1 MDSTTQTAGN
11 NMREK
16 KEEFHRIV
24 SLYLESNPLL
34 STNNKTSE
42 LEIRFG
48 TNPRIKKPIT
58 KTNYDNVI
66 KQLYSCGFKTENNNG
81 NQMLRIQNE
90 YTDPRSGQTRMS
102 NIRAEIVGTD
112 LIQQYCETNDI
123 QKLVNMPSNV
133 FNKIKFTRKSFP
145 KDKQDKF
152 IQKLDMEDF
161 NFRVSFQEEQ
171 DFNIHSNIARNIMSK
186 WVDSKKIFR
195 SLNRV
200 RFHHETYPIFA
211 DLTIVKTSK
220 MNNRVPIPQYNIQEA
235 GVFSNIEHYEIEL
248 EVDNTRVGS
257 GTKFDDADK
266 LLAELRKVIR
276 IVLSGI
282 QDTKYPVSYN
292 EQDDIMKQYME
303 MIHGEEYEY
312 RRVLPKHFVGP
323 SSYTLQLSHIIESDS
338 DNEHKTILN
347 DYTVTDKADGERRL
361 LYISKNGKMYMIDTN
376 MRVIFTGSKTNNSPL
391 FDSLLDGEFIKY
403 DKNKQ
408 LVNLYAAFDI
418 YYINN
423 RSVRHYPFLSRS
435 TEEPSSKSRL
445 KLLHTYIQELE
456 AVSILDHAQDNE
468 VKPKTKT
475 VQSGIRI
482 QVKEFYHTSEDISIF
497 KASSNILSKVK
508 DDNYEYETDGL
519 IFTPAYYA
527 VGADAEEE
535 EPGSLF
541 KTTWNS
547 SFKWKPPQF
556 NTIDFLVSVEK
567 TETGKDKISNIYQ
580 DGINVGV
587 NTNIIQYKTLT
598 LRCGYDER
606 KHGYLNPCQDIL
618 NDNIHTTDDVD
629 SNDEYKPVPFIPTHP
644 YDENAHVCKVIL
656 KKQGENMVL
665 LSEEGE
671 YFEEDMI
678 VEFKYVHE
686 NKDGWKWVPLRVRYD
701 KTAELKAGLKNYGN
715 AYHVANSNWHSIHHP
730 ITEEMIS
737 TGENIPEYVEENDV
751 YYSRSNEETNT
762 QGLRDFHNMVVK
774 RTLISGVS
782 NRGDTLIDY
791 AVGKAG
797 DLSKWSKSKLKF
809 VFGID
814 ISRDNIYN
822 RIDGACAR
830 YLNLMKKYKQSK
842 MRALFLRGNSGVNIR
857 NGSAF
862 ETDKDKQIS
871 KAVFGNGP
879 KDLQLLGKGVYN
891 QYGIGEQGFN
901 ISSCQFAMHYFFE
914 NRDTL
919 HDFIRNLSECTKL
932 DGHFIGTCYDGQTVF
947 NMLKN
952 KEEGESIPIT
962 KDGKKIYEITKMYN
976 KTGFPDDE
984 LSLGYNIGIYQ
995 ESINKTFV
1003 EYLVNFDYFIRE
1015 MENYGF
1021 VVVPT
1026 EDATH
1031 MNLPSGTGMFSD
1043 LFKQMEDAVAKNPRM
1058 KQDLGTALYM
1068 SPEEKRISFMNRYFV
1083 FKKVRNVNMSNR
1095 ENAKVED
1102 IHTQIDEIENDQKE
1116 DKPQETKASTEKKEP
1131 TENDDVI
1138 PKVQPKKIRKNKKKV
1153 VIEKN

>member
-1 MDSTTQTAGN
+1 MDSTTQNTSN

-16 KEEFHRIV
+16 KEEFHRIA

-42 LEIRFG
+42 LEVRFG

-90 YTDPRSGQTRMS
+90 YTDPRTGQTKMS

-112 LIQQYCETNDI
+112 LIQHYCETNDI

-171 DFNIHSNIARNIMSK
+171 DFNIHSKIARDIMSK

-200 RFHHETYPIFA
+200 RFYHETYPIFA
-211 DLTIVKTSK
+211 DLTIVKSSK
-220 MNNRVPIPQYNIQEA
+220 VNNRVPIPQYNIQDA
-235 GVFSNIEHYEIEL
+235 GVFTNIEHYEIEL
-248 EVDNTRVGS
+248 EVDNARVGS
-257 GTKFDDADK
+257 GTEFDNAEK

-282 QDTKYPVSYN
+282 QDTKYPVSYS
-292 EQDDIMKQYME
+292 EQDEVLKTYME
-303 MIHGEEYEY
+303 MLHGEEYEY
-312 RRVLPKHFVGP
+312 KRVLPKHFVGP
-323 SSYTLQLSHIIESDS
+323 SSYTLQLSNIIKSDTENS
-338 DNEHKTILN
+338 HKTILK

-361 LYISKNGKMYMIDTN
+361 LYVHNNGKIYMIDTN
-376 MRVIFTGSKTNNSPL
+376 MRVIFTGSKTTKTPL
-391 FDSLLDGEFIKY
+391 FNSLIDGEFIKY
-403 DKNKQ
+403 DKNRQ
-408 LVNLYAAFDI
+408 IVNLYAAFDM
-418 YYINN
+418 YYINGK
-423 RSVRHYPFLSRS
+423 SVRHHPFMMRN
-435 TEEPSSKSRL
+435 EQESSGKSRMN
-445 KLLHTYIQELE
+445 LLVTYVEELD
-456 AVSILDHAQDNE
+456 AVSILDKAQDNE
-468 VKPKTKT
+468 VKPKNKS
-475 VQSGIRI
+475 VKSGIRI
-482 QVKEFYHTSEDISIF
+482 QVKEFEHSTDEKTIF
-497 KASSNILSKVK
+497 KACSNILSKVK

-519 IFTPAYYA
+519 IFTPAFYP
-527 VGADAEEE
+527 VGADSEEE
-535 EPGSLF
+535 EPSSVF

-567 TETGKDKISNIYQ
+567 TETGRDKVSNIYQ
-580 DGINVGV
+580 DGVSMDA

-606 KHGYLNPCQDIL
+606 KHGFLNPCQDIL
-618 NDNIHTTDDVD
+618 NDNLHNSYDVD
-629 SNDEYKPVPFIPTHP
+629 SNDDYKPVPFVPTHP
-644 YDENAHVCKVIL
+644 YDENAHVCNVVL
-656 KKQGENMVL
+656 KKQGDNSVL
-665 LSEEGE
+665 ISEEGE

-678 VEFKYVHE
+678 VEFKYVQE

-730 ITEEMIS
+730 ITEEMIG
-737 TGENIPEYVEENDV
+737 TGDNIPEYVEENDV
-751 YYSRSNEETNT
+751 YYSRSHEQTST
-762 QGLRDFHNMVVK
+762 QGLRDFHNLVVK
-774 RTLISGVS
+774 RSLITGVS

-809 VFGID
+809 VFGVD

-830 YLNLMKKYKQSK
+830 YLNLMKKYKNSK
-842 MRALFLRGNSGVNIR
+842 MRAMFLRGTSGANIR

-862 ETDKDKQIS
+862 ETDKDKQIA
-871 KAVFGNGP
+871 KAIFGNGP
-879 KDLQLLGKGVYN
+879 KDSQLLGKGVYN
-891 QYGIGEQGFN
+891 QYGIGEQGFQ

-914 NRDTL
+914 NKDTL
-919 HDFIRNLSECTKL
+919 YEFVRNLSECTKV
-932 DGHFIGTCYDGQTVF
+932 DGYFIGTCYDGRTVF

-952 KEEGESIPIT
+952 KEEGESIPIM
-962 KDGKKIYEITKMYN
+962 KDGRKIYEITKMYN

-984 LSLGYNIGIYQ
+984 QSLGYNISIYQ

-1021 VVVPT
+1021 VIVPT

-1031 MNLPSGTGMFSD
+1031 INLPSGTGMFSD
-1043 LFKQMEDAVAKNPRM
+1043 LFKQMEDEIEKNPNM
-1058 KQDLGTALYM
+1058 KNDVGQALHM
-1068 SPEEKRISFMNRYFV
+1068 TPEEKRISFMNRYFV
-1083 FKKVRNVNMSNR
+1083 FKKVRNVNMTNK
-1095 ENAKVED
+1095 EKVNTEM
-1102 IHTQIDEIENDQKE
+1102 IHTQIEELESEEIENKQTKSATKE
-1116 DKPQETKASTEKKEP
+1116 TDKVEEPKAT
-1131 TENDDVI
+1131 
-1138 PKVQPKKIRKNKKKV
+1138 VQPKKIRKNKKKL

>member
-1 MDSTTQTAGN
+1 MDSTTQNTSN

-16 KEEFHRIV
+16 KEEFHRIA

-42 LEIRFG
+42 LEVRFG

-90 YTDPRSGQTRMS
+90 YTDPRTGQTKMS

-112 LIQQYCETNDI
+112 LIQHYCETNDI

-200 RFHHETYPIFA
+200 RFYHETYPIFA
-211 DLTIVKTSK
+211 DLTIVKSSK
-220 MNNRVPIPQYNIQEA
+220 VNNRVPIPQYNIQDA
-235 GVFSNIEHYEIEL
+235 GVFTNIEHYEIEL
-248 EVDNTRVGS
+248 EVDNARVGS
-257 GTKFDDADK
+257 GTEFDNAEK

-282 QDTKYPVSYN
+282 QDTKYPVSYS
-292 EQDDIMKQYME
+292 EQDEVMKTYME
-303 MIHGEEYEY
+303 MLHGEEYEY
-312 RRVLPKHFVGP
+312 KRVLPKHFVGP
-323 SSYTLQLSHIIESDS
+323 SSYTLQLSNIIKSDTENS
-338 DNEHKTILN
+338 HKTILK

-361 LYISKNGKMYMIDTN
+361 LYVHNNGKIYMIDTN
-376 MRVIFTGSKTNNSPL
+376 MRVIFTGSKTTKTPL
-391 FDSLLDGEFIKY
+391 FNSLIDGEFIKY
-403 DKNKQ
+403 DKNRQ
-408 LVNLYAAFDI
+408 IVNLYAAFDM
-418 YYINN
+418 YYINGK
-423 RSVRHYPFLSRS
+423 SVRHHPFMMRN
-435 TEEPSSKSRL
+435 EQESSGKSRMN
-445 KLLHTYIQELE
+445 LLVTYVEELD
-456 AVSILDHAQDNE
+456 AISILDKAQDNE
-468 VKPKTKT
+468 VKPKNKS
-475 VQSGIRI
+475 VKSGIRI
-482 QVKEFYHTSEDISIF
+482 QVKEFEHSTDEKTIF
-497 KASSNILSKVK
+497 KACSNILSKVK

-519 IFTPAYYA
+519 IFTPAFYP
-527 VGADAEEE
+527 VGADSEEE
-535 EPGSLF
+535 EPSSVF

-567 TETGKDKISNIYQ
+567 TETGRDKVSNIYQ
-580 DGINVGV
+580 DGISMDA

-606 KHGYLNPCQDIL
+606 KHGFLNPCQDIL
-618 NDNIHTTDDVD
+618 NDNLHNSYDVD
-629 SNDEYKPVPFIPTHP
+629 SNDDYKPVPFVPTHP
-644 YDENAHVCKVIL
+644 YDENAHVCNVIL
-656 KKQGENMVL
+656 KKQGDNSVL

-678 VEFKYVHE
+678 VEFKYVQE

-715 AYHVANSNWHSIHHP
+715 AYHVANSNWRSIHHP
-730 ITEEMIS
+730 ITEEMIG

-751 YYSRSNEETNT
+751 YYSRSHEQTST
-762 QGLRDFHNMVVK
+762 QGLRDFHNLVVK
-774 RTLISGVS
+774 RSLITGVS

-809 VFGID
+809 VFGVD

-830 YLNLMKKYKQSK
+830 YLNLMKKYKNSK
-842 MRALFLRGNSGVNIR
+842 MRAMFLRGTSGANIR

-862 ETDKDKQIS
+862 ETDKDKQIA
-871 KAVFGNGP
+871 KAIFGNGP
-879 KDLQLLGKGVYN
+879 KDSQLLGKGVYN
-891 QYGIGEQGFN
+891 QYGIGEQGFQ

-914 NRDTL
+914 NKDTL
-919 HDFIRNLSECTKL
+919 YEFVRNLSECTKV
-932 DGHFIGTCYDGQTVF
+932 DGYFIGTCYDGRTVF

-952 KEEGESIPIT
+952 KEEGESIPII
-962 KDGKKIYEITKMYN
+962 KDGRKIYEITKMYN

-984 LSLGYNIGIYQ
+984 QSLGYNISIYQ

-1021 VVVPT
+1021 VIVPT

-1031 MNLPSGTGMFSD
+1031 INLPSGTGMFSD
-1043 LFKQMEDAVAKNPRM
+1043 LFKQMEDEIEKNPNM
-1058 KQDLGTALYM
+1058 KNDVGQALYM
-1068 SPEEKRISFMNRYFV
+1068 TPEEKRISFMNRYFV
-1083 FKKVRNVNMSNR
+1083 FKKVRNVNMTNK
-1095 ENAKVED
+1095 EKVNTEM
-1102 IHTQIDEIENDQKE
+1102 IHTQIEELESEEIENKQTKSATKE
-1116 DKPQETKASTEKKEP
+1116 
-1131 TENDDVI
+1131 TENVEE
-1138 PKVQPKKIRKNKKKV
+1138 PKATVQPKKIRKNKKKL

>member
-1 MDSTTQTAGN
+1 MDSTTQNTSN

-16 KEEFHRIV
+16 KEEFHRIA

-42 LEIRFG
+42 LEVRFG

-90 YTDPRSGQTRMS
+90 YTDPRTGQTKMS

-112 LIQQYCETNDI
+112 LIQHYCETNDI

-200 RFHHETYPIFA
+200 RFYHETYPIFA
-211 DLTIVKTSK
+211 DLTIVKSSK
-220 MNNRVPIPQYNIQEA
+220 VNNRVPIPQYNIQDA
-235 GVFSNIEHYEIEL
+235 GVFTNIEHYEIEL
-248 EVDNTRVGS
+248 EVDNARVGS
-257 GTKFDDADK
+257 GTEFDNAEK

-282 QDTKYPVSYN
+282 QDTKYPVSYS
-292 EQDDIMKQYME
+292 EQDEVMKTYME
-303 MIHGEEYEY
+303 MLHGEEYEY
-312 RRVLPKHFVGP
+312 KRVLPKHFVGP
-323 SSYTLQLSHIIESDS
+323 SSYTLQLSNIIKSDTENS
-338 DNEHKTILN
+338 HKTILK

-361 LYISKNGKMYMIDTN
+361 LYVHNNGKIYMIDTN
-376 MRVIFTGSKTNNSPL
+376 MRVIFTGSKTTKTPL
-391 FDSLLDGEFIKY
+391 FNSLIDGEFIKY
-403 DKNKQ
+403 DKNRQ
-408 LVNLYAAFDI
+408 IVNLYAAFDM
-418 YYINN
+418 YYINGK
-423 RSVRHYPFLSRS
+423 SVRHHPFMMRN
-435 TEEPSSKSRL
+435 EQESSGKSRMN
-445 KLLHTYIQELE
+445 LLVTYVEELD
-456 AVSILDHAQDNE
+456 AISILDKAQDNE
-468 VKPKTKT
+468 VKPKNKS
-475 VQSGIRI
+475 VKSGIRI
-482 QVKEFYHTSEDISIF
+482 QVKEFEHSTDEKTIF
-497 KASSNILSKVK
+497 KACSNILSKVK

-519 IFTPAYYA
+519 IFTPAFYP
-527 VGADAEEE
+527 VGADSEEE
-535 EPGSLF
+535 EPSSVF

-567 TETGKDKISNIYQ
+567 TETGRDKVSNIYQ
-580 DGINVGV
+580 DGISMDA

-606 KHGYLNPCQDIL
+606 KHGFLNPCQDIL
-618 NDNIHTTDDVD
+618 NDNLHNSYDVD
-629 SNDEYKPVPFIPTHP
+629 SNDDYKPVPFVPTHP
-644 YDENAHVCKVIL
+644 YDENAHVCNVIL
-656 KKQGENMVL
+656 KKQGDNSVL

-678 VEFKYVHE
+678 VEFKYVQE

-715 AYHVANSNWHSIHHP
+715 AYHVANSNWRSIHHP
-730 ITEEMIS
+730 ITEEMIG

-751 YYSRSNEETNT
+751 YYSRSHEQTST
-762 QGLRDFHNMVVK
+762 QGLRDFHNLVVK
-774 RTLISGVS
+774 RSLITGVS

-809 VFGID
+809 VFGVD

-830 YLNLMKKYKQSK
+830 YLNLMKKYKNSK
-842 MRALFLRGNSGVNIR
+842 MRAMFLRGTSGANIR

-862 ETDKDKQIS
+862 ETDKDKQIA
-871 KAVFGNGP
+871 KAIFGNGP
-879 KDLQLLGKGVYN
+879 KDSQLLGKGVYN
-891 QYGIGEQGFN
+891 QYGIGEQGFQ

-914 NRDTL
+914 NKDTL
-919 HDFIRNLSECTKL
+919 YEFVRNLSECTKV
-932 DGHFIGTCYDGQTVF
+932 DGYFIGTCYDGRTVF

-952 KEEGESIPIT
+952 KEEGESIPIM
-962 KDGKKIYEITKMYN
+962 KDGRKIYEITKMYN

-984 LSLGYNIGIYQ
+984 QSLGYNISIYQ

-1021 VVVPT
+1021 VIVPT

-1031 MNLPSGTGMFSD
+1031 INLPSGTGMFSD
-1043 LFKQMEDAVAKNPRM
+1043 LFKQMEDEIEKNPNM
-1058 KQDLGTALYM
+1058 KNDVGQALYM
-1068 SPEEKRISFMNRYFV
+1068 TPEEKRISFMNRYFV
-1083 FKKVRNVNMSNR
+1083 FKKVRNVNMTNK
-1095 ENAKVED
+1095 EKVNTEM
-1102 IHTQIDEIENDQKE
+1102 IHTQIEELESEEIENKQTKSATKE
-1116 DKPQETKASTEKKEP
+1116 
-1131 TENDDVI
+1131 TENVEE
-1138 PKVQPKKIRKNKKKV
+1138 PKATVQPKKIRKNKKKL

>member
-1 MDSTTQTAGN
+1 MDSTTQNTSN

-16 KEEFHRIV
+16 KEEFHRIA

-42 LEIRFG
+42 LEVRFG

-90 YTDPRSGQTRMS
+90 YTDPRTGQTKMS

-112 LIQQYCETNDI
+112 LIQHYCETNDI

-200 RFHHETYPIFA
+200 RFYHETYPIFA
-211 DLTIVKTSK
+211 DLTIVKSSK
-220 MNNRVPIPQYNIQEA
+220 VNNRVPIPQYNIQDA
-235 GVFSNIEHYEIEL
+235 GVFTNIEHYEIEL
-248 EVDNTRVGS
+248 EVDNARVGS
-257 GTKFDDADK
+257 GTEFDNAEK

-282 QDTKYPVSYN
+282 QDTKYPVSYS
-292 EQDDIMKQYME
+292 EQDEVMKTYME
-303 MIHGEEYEY
+303 MLHGEEYEY
-312 RRVLPKHFVGP
+312 KRVLPKHFVGP
-323 SSYTLQLSHIIESDS
+323 SSYTLQLSNIIKSDTENS
-338 DNEHKTILN
+338 HKTILK

-361 LYISKNGKMYMIDTN
+361 LYVHNNGKIYMIDTN
-376 MRVIFTGSKTNNSPL
+376 MRVIFTGSKTTKTPL
-391 FDSLLDGEFIKY
+391 FNSLIDGEFIKY
-403 DKNKQ
+403 DKNRQ
-408 LVNLYAAFDI
+408 IVNLYAAFDM
-418 YYINN
+418 YYINGK
-423 RSVRHYPFLSRS
+423 SVRHHPFMMRN
-435 TEEPSSKSRL
+435 EQESSGKSRMN
-445 KLLHTYIQELE
+445 LLVTYVEELD
-456 AVSILDHAQDNE
+456 AISILDKAQDNE
-468 VKPKTKT
+468 VKPKNKS
-475 VQSGIRI
+475 VKSGIRI
-482 QVKEFYHTSEDISIF
+482 QVKEFEHSTDEKTIF
-497 KASSNILSKVK
+497 KACSNILSKVK

-519 IFTPAYYA
+519 IFTPAFYP
-527 VGADAEEE
+527 VGADSEEE
-535 EPGSLF
+535 EPSSVF

-567 TETGKDKISNIYQ
+567 TETGRDKVSNIYQ
-580 DGINVGV
+580 DGISMDA

-606 KHGYLNPCQDIL
+606 KHGFLNPCQDIL
-618 NDNIHTTDDVD
+618 NDNLHNSYDVD
-629 SNDEYKPVPFIPTHP
+629 SNDDYKPVPFVPTHP
-644 YDENAHVCKVIL
+644 YDENAHVCNVIL
-656 KKQGENMVL
+656 KKQGDNSVL

-678 VEFKYVHE
+678 VEFKYVQE

-715 AYHVANSNWHSIHHP
+715 AYHVANSNWRSIHHP
-730 ITEEMIS
+730 ITEEMIG

-751 YYSRSNEETNT
+751 YYSRSHEQTST
-762 QGLRDFHNMVVK
+762 QGLRDFHNLVVK
-774 RTLISGVS
+774 RSLITGVS

-809 VFGID
+809 VFGVD

-830 YLNLMKKYKQSK
+830 YLNLMKKYKNSK
-842 MRALFLRGNSGVNIR
+842 MRAMFLRGTSGANIR

-862 ETDKDKQIS
+862 ETDKDKQIA
-871 KAVFGNGP
+871 KAIFGNGP
-879 KDLQLLGKGVYN
+879 KDSQLLGKGVYN
-891 QYGIGEQGFN
+891 QYGIGEQGFQ

-914 NRDTL
+914 NKDTL
-919 HDFIRNLSECTKL
+919 YEFVRNLSECTKV
-932 DGHFIGTCYDGQTVF
+932 DGYFIGTCYDGRTVF

-952 KEEGESIPIT
+952 KEEGESIPIM
-962 KDGKKIYEITKMYN
+962 KDGRKIYEITKMYN

-984 LSLGYNIGIYQ
+984 QSLGYNISIYQ

-1021 VVVPT
+1021 VIVPT

-1031 MNLPSGTGMFSD
+1031 INLPSGTGMFSD
-1043 LFKQMEDAVAKNPRM
+1043 LFKQMEDEIEKNPNM
-1058 KQDLGTALYM
+1058 KNDVGQALYM
-1068 SPEEKRISFMNRYFV
+1068 TPEEKRISFMNRYFV
-1083 FKKVRNVNMSNR
+1083 FKKVRNVNMTNK
-1095 ENAKVED
+1095 EKVNTEM
-1102 IHTQIDEIENDQKE
+1102 IHTQIEELESEEIENKQTKSAT
-1116 DKPQETKASTEKKEP
+1116 KETKNVEEP
-1131 TENDDVI
+1131 KAT
-1138 PKVQPKKIRKNKKKV
+1138 VQPKKIRKNKKKL

>member
-1 MDSTTQTAGN
+1 MDSITHNAGN

-16 KEEFHRIV
+16 KDEFHRIV

-34 STNNKTSE
+34 STNNKSSE

-58 KTNYDNVI
+58 KNNYDNVI

-90 YTDPRSGQTRMS
+90 YTDPRTGQTRMS

-112 LIQQYCETNDI
+112 LVQQYCETNDI
-123 QKLVNMPSNV
+123 QKLINMPSNV
-133 FNKIKFTRKSFP
+133 FNKIKFTRKSSP

-186 WVDSKKIFR
+186 WVDSKKMFR

-200 RFHHETYPIFA
+200 RFYHDTYPIFA

-220 MNNRVPIPQYNIQEA
+220 MNNRVPIPQYNIQDA
-235 GVFSNIEHYEIEL
+235 GVFSNVEHYEIEL
-248 EVDNTRVGS
+248 EVDNSRVGS
-257 GTKFDDADK
+257 GTSFDNADK
-266 LLAELRKVIR
+266 LLSELRKVIR

-282 QDTKYPVSYN
+282 QDTKYPVAYS
-292 EQDDIMKQYME
+292 EHDEILKHYMSI
-303 MIHGEEYEY
+303 IHGEDYEY
-312 RRVLPKHFVGP
+312 KRALPKHFVGP
-323 SSYTLQLSHIIESDS
+323 SSYTLQLSNIIESDV
-338 DNEHKTILN
+338 DNDHKTILK

-361 LYISKNGKMYMIDTN
+361 LYIHKNGKIYMIDTN
-376 MRVIFTGSKTNNSPL
+376 MRVMFTGSKTNKTSL
-391 FDSLLDGEFIKY
+391 FNSLLDGEFIKY
-403 DKNKQ
+403 DKNQK
-408 LVNLYAAFDI
+408 LIHAYAAFDI
-418 YYINN
+418 YYIHGK
-423 RSVRHYPFLSRS
+423 SVRHYPFIARM
-435 TEEPSSKSRL
+435 EEENSGKSRL
-445 KLLHTYIQELE
+445 NLLNTYVQELE
-456 AVSILDHAQDNE
+456 EVSILDTAQDKE
-468 VKPKTKT
+468 VKPKNKKIN
-475 VQSGIRI
+475 SGIRI
-482 QVKEFYHTSEDISIF
+482 QVKEFEHSTDERSIF
-497 KASSNILSKVK
+497 EACSTILSKAK
-508 DDNYEYETDGL
+508 DENYEYETDGL
-519 IFTPAYYA
+519 IFTPAYYP
-527 VGADAEEE
+527 VGADKEED
-535 EPGSLF
+535 EPGSLY

-567 TETGKDKISNIYQ
+567 TETGKDKVSNIYQ
-580 DGINVGV
+580 DGLDVG
-587 NTNIIQYKTLT
+587 TNANIVQYKTLT

-606 KHGYLNPCQDIL
+606 KHGFLNPCQDIL
-618 NDNIHTTDDVD
+618 NDDIQFSNDVD
-629 SNDEYKPVPFIPTHP
+629 SNDNYKPVPFIPTHP
-644 YDENAHVCKVIL
+644 YDENAHVCNIVL
-656 KKQGENMVL
+656 KKQGDNMVM

-671 YFEEDMI
+671 YFEEDTI
-678 VEFKYVHE
+678 VEFKYVQE

-715 AYHVANSNWHSIHHP
+715 AYHVANSNWRSIHHP
-730 ITEEMIS
+730 ITEEMIG
-737 TGENIPEYVEENDV
+737 TGEEIPQFVEENDV
-751 YYSRSNEETNT
+751 YYSRSNEQTST
-762 QGLRDFHNMVVK
+762 QGLRDFHNLVVK
-774 RTLISGVS
+774 RSLITGLA

-830 YLNLMKKYKQSK
+830 YLNLVKKYRNSK
-842 MRALFLRGNSGVNIR
+842 MKALFLRGNSGANIR

-862 ETDKDKQIS
+862 ETDKDKLIS

-879 KDLQLLGKGVYN
+879 KDQQLLGKGVYN

-914 NRDTL
+914 NKDTL
-919 HDFIRNLSECTKL
+919 YEFIRNLSECTKI
-932 DGHFIGTCYDGQTVF
+932 DGHFIGTCYDGRTVF

-952 KEEGESIPIT
+952 KEEGDRIPIM
-962 KDGKKIYEITKMYN
+962 KDDRKIYEITKMYD

-984 LSLGYNIGIYQ
+984 LSLGYNISIYQ
-995 ESINKTFV
+995 ESINKSFV

-1015 MENYGF
+1015 MENHGF
-1021 VVVPT
+1021 VVVSS
-1026 EDATH
+1026 EEASH

-1043 LFKQMEDAVAKNPRM
+1043 LFKQMEDNVAQNPNM
-1058 KQDLGTALYM
+1058 KHDVGQALYM
-1068 SPEEKRISFMNRYFV
+1068 TPEEKRISFMNRYFV
-1083 FKKVRNVNMSNR
+1083 FKKVRSVNMTN
-1095 ENAKVED
+1095 
-1102 IHTQIDEIENDQKE
+1102 
-1116 DKPQETKASTEKKEP
+1116 KASTDTDTINNQIQELEKEESKKEESKKEES
-1131 TENDDVI
+1131 TT
-1138 PKVQPKKIRKNKKKV
+1138 QPKKIRKNKKKV

>member
-1 MDSTTQTAGN
+1 MDSTTQNTSN

-66 KQLYSCGFKTENNNG
+66 KQLYACGFKSENNNG

-90 YTDPRSGQTRMS
+90 YTDPRTGQTKMS

-112 LIQQYCETNDI
+112 LIQHYCETNDI

-200 RFHHETYPIFA
+200 RFHHETYPVFA
-211 DLTIVKTSK
+211 DLTIVKSSR
-220 MNNRVPIPQYNIQEA
+220 MNNRVPIPQYNIQDA
-235 GVFSNIEHYEIEL
+235 GVFTNIEHYEIEL

-257 GTKFDDADK
+257 GTKFDDAEK

-282 QDTKYPVSYN
+282 QDTKYPVSYS
-292 EQDDIMKQYME
+292 EQDGVMKNYME
-303 MIHGEEYEY
+303 MLHGEEYEY
-312 RRVLPKHFVGP
+312 KRVLPKHFMGP
-323 SSYTLQLSHIIESDS
+323 SSYTLQLSNIIESDKE
-338 DNEHKTILN
+338 NEHNTILN

-361 LYISKNGKMYMIDTN
+361 LYVNNIGKMYMIDTN
-376 MRVIFTGSKTNNSPL
+376 MRVIFTGSKTMNNIL
-391 FDSLLDGEFIKY
+391 FDSILDGEFIKY

-408 LVNLYAAFDI
+408 MVNIYAAFDV
-418 YYINN
+418 YYIHGK
-423 RSVRHYPFLSRS
+423 SVRHHPFLARS
-435 TEEPSSKSRL
+435 EEESSGKSRL
-445 KLLHTYIQELE
+445 TLLNTYVQELE
-456 AVSILDHAQDNE
+456 AVSVLDSAQDKE
-468 VKPKTKT
+468 VRPKNKT
-475 VQSGIRI
+475 LQSGIRI
-482 QVKEFYHTSEDISIF
+482 QVKEFERSTEETSIF
-497 KASSNILSKVK
+497 KACSNILSKVK
-508 DDNYEYETDGL
+508 DDTYEYETDGL
-519 IFTPAYYA
+519 IFTPAYYP
-527 VGADAEEE
+527 VGADSEED

-547 SFKWKPPQF
+547 SFKWKPPQY
-556 NTIDFLVSVEK
+556 NTIDFLVSIDK

-580 DGINVGV
+580 DGINVGA
-587 NTNIIQYKTLT
+587 NSNIVQYKTLT

-606 KHGYLNPCQDIL
+606 KHGFLNPCQDIM
-618 NDNIHTTDDVD
+618 NDKLPIASDVD
-629 SNDEYKPVPFIPTHP
+629 SNEDYKPVPFVPTHP
-644 YDENAHVCKVIL
+644 YDENAHVCNVLL
-656 KKQGENMVL
+656 KKQGDNMVL

-686 NKDGWKWVPLRVRYD
+686 NKDDWKWVPLRVRYD

-737 TGENIPEYVEENDV
+737 TGEDIPDYVEENDV
-751 YYSRSNEETNT
+751 YYSRSNEQTST
-762 QGLRDFHNMVVK
+762 QGLRDFHNLVVK
-774 RTLISGVS
+774 RSLITGVS

-809 VFGID
+809 VFGVD
-814 ISRDNIYN
+814 VSRDNIHN

-830 YLNLMKKYKQSK
+830 YLNSLKKYKNTK
-842 MRALFLRGNSGVNIR
+842 MRALFLRGNSGANIR

-862 ETDKDKQIS
+862 ETDKDKQTA

-891 QYGIGEQGFN
+891 QYGVGEQGFQ

-914 NRDTL
+914 NKDVL
-919 HDFIRNLSECTKL
+919 YEFIRNLSECTKV
-932 DGHFIGTCYDGQTVF
+932 DGYFIGTCYDGRTVF

-952 KEEGESIPIT
+952 KEEGESIPIM
-962 KDGKKIYEITKMYN
+962 KDGRKIYEITKMYN
-976 KTGFPDDE
+976 QTGFPDDN
-984 LSLGYNIGIYQ
+984 LSLGYSIGIYQ

-1021 VVVPT
+1021 VVVST
-1026 EDATH
+1026 EEATH

-1043 LFKQMEDAVAKNPRM
+1043 LFKQMEDNVEQNPHMKNDVG
-1058 KQDLGTALYM
+1058 QALYM
-1068 SPEEKRISFMNRYFV
+1068 TPEEKRISFMNRYFV
-1083 FKKVRNVNMSNR
+1083 FKKVRNVNMTNK
-1095 ENAKVED
+1095 AKVDSEM
-1102 IHTQIDEIENDQKE
+1102 IHTQIEELEKEEQKE
-1116 DKPQETKASTEKKEP
+1116 EKNEEEEEQKE
-1131 TENDDVI
+1131 EKEEKDDVK

>member
-1 MDSTTQTAGN
+1 MDSTTQNTSN

-66 KQLYSCGFKTENNNG
+66 KQLYACGFKSENNNG

-90 YTDPRSGQTRMS
+90 YTDPRTGQTKMS

-112 LIQQYCETNDI
+112 LIQHYCETNDI

-200 RFHHETYPIFA
+200 RFYHDTYPIFA
-211 DLTIVKTSK
+211 DLTIVKSSR
-220 MNNRVPIPQYNIQEA
+220 MNNRVPVPQYNIQDA
-235 GVFSNIEHYEIEL
+235 GVFTNIEHYEIEL

-257 GTKFDDADK
+257 GTKFDDAEK
-266 LLAELRKVIR
+266 LLSELRKVIR

-282 QDTKYPVSYN
+282 QDTKYPVSYS
-292 EQDDIMKQYME
+292 EQDAVMKNYMD
-303 MIHGEEYEY
+303 MLHGEEYEY
-312 RRVLPKHFVGP
+312 KRVLPKHFMGP
-323 SSYTLQLSHIIESDS
+323 SSYTLQLSNIIESDKE
-338 DNEHKTILN
+338 NEHNTILK

-361 LYISKNGKMYMIDTN
+361 LYVNNIGKMYMIDTN
-376 MRVIFTGSKTNNSPL
+376 MRVIFTGSKTLNNIL
-391 FDSLLDGEFIKY
+391 FDSILDGEFIKY
-403 DKNKQ
+403 DKHKQ
-408 LVNLYAAFDI
+408 IVNIYAAFDV
-418 YYINN
+418 YYIHGK
-423 RSVRHYPFLSRS
+423 SVRHHPFIARS
-435 TEEPSSKSRL
+435 EEESSGKSRL
-445 KLLHTYIQELE
+445 TLLNTYVQELE
-456 AVSILDHAQDNE
+456 VVSVLDSAQDKE
-468 VKPKTKT
+468 VKPKSKT
-475 VQSGIRI
+475 VHTGIRI
-482 QVKEFYHTSEDISIF
+482 QVKEFERSTEDATIF
-497 KASSNILSKVK
+497 KACSNILSKVK
-508 DDNYEYETDGL
+508 DDTYEYETDGL
-519 IFTPAYYA
+519 IFTPAYYP
-527 VGADAEEE
+527 VGADSEED

-547 SFKWKPPQF
+547 SFKWKPPQY
-556 NTIDFLVSVEK
+556 NTIDFLVSINK

-580 DGINVGV
+580 DGMNVGA
-587 NTNIIQYKTLT
+587 NSNIVQYKTLT

-606 KHGYLNPCQDIL
+606 KHGFLNPCQDIM
-618 NDNIHTTDDVD
+618 NDKLPIASDVD
-629 SNDEYKPVPFIPTHP
+629 SNEDYKPVPFVPTHP
-644 YDENAHVCKVIL
+644 YDENAHVCNVLL
-656 KKQGENMVL
+656 KKQGDNMVL

-686 NKDGWKWVPLRVRYD
+686 NKDGWKWEPLRVRYD

-730 ITEEMIS
+730 ITETMIS
-737 TGENIPEYVEENDV
+737 TGEDIPEYVEENDV
-751 YYSRSNEETNT
+751 YYSRSNEQTST
-762 QGLRDFHNMVVK
+762 QGLRDFHNLVVK
-774 RTLISGVS
+774 RSLITCVS

-809 VFGID
+809 VFGVD
-814 ISRDNIYN
+814 VSRDNIHN

-830 YLNLMKKYKQSK
+830 YLNNLKKYKNTK
-842 MRALFLRGNSGVNIR
+842 MRALFLRGNSGANIR

-862 ETDKDKQIS
+862 ETDKDKQTA
-871 KAVFGNGP
+871 KAIFGNGP

-891 QYGIGEQGFN
+891 QYGVGEQGFQ

-914 NRDTL
+914 NKDVL
-919 HDFIRNLSECTKL
+919 YEFIRNLSECTKV
-932 DGHFIGTCYDGQTVF
+932 DGYFIGTCYDGRTVF

-952 KEEGESIPIT
+952 KEEGESIPIM
-962 KDGKKIYEITKMYN
+962 KDGRKIYEITKMYN
-976 KTGFPDDE
+976 KTGFPDDN
-984 LSLGYNIGIYQ
+984 LSLGYSIGIYQ

-1021 VVVPT
+1021 VVVPS
-1026 EDATH
+1026 EEATH

-1043 LFKQMEDAVAKNPRM
+1043 LFKQMEDNVEQNPHMKNDVG
-1058 KQDLGTALYM
+1058 QALYM
-1068 SPEEKRISFMNRYFV
+1068 TSEEKRISFMNRYFV
-1083 FKKVRNVNMSNR
+1083 FKKVRNVNMTNK
-1095 ENAKVED
+1095 AKVDSEM
-1102 IHTQIDEIENDQKE
+1102 IHTQIEELEQKEGKTEEPTNRKKDEQKE
-1116 DKPQETKASTEKKEP
+1116 D
-1131 TENDDVI
+1131 DDVKA
-1138 PKVQPKKIRKNKKKV
+1138 KVQPKKIRKNKKKV

>member
-1 MDSTTQTAGN
+1 MDSITQIAGN

-16 KEEFHRIV
+16 KQEFHRIV

-90 YTDPRSGQTRMS
+90 YTDPRTGQTRMS

-186 WVDSKKIFR
+186 WVDSKKNFR

-200 RFHHETYPIFA
+200 RFHHESYPIFA
-211 DLTIVKTSK
+211 DLTIVKGSK
-220 MNNRVPIPQYNIQEA
+220 TNNRVPIPQYNIQEA

-248 EVDNTRVGS
+248 EIDNSRVGS

-266 LLAELRKVIR
+266 LLTELRKVIR

-292 EQDDIMKQYME
+292 EQDEIMKQYMN

-312 RRVLPKHFVGP
+312 KRALPKHFIGP
-323 SSYTLQLSHIIESDS
+323 SSYTLQLSNIIKSDS

-347 DYTVTDKADGERRL
+347 NYTVTDKADGERRL
-361 LYISKNGKMYMIDTN
+361 LYVSKSGKIYMIDTN
-376 MRVIFTGSKTNNSPL
+376 MRVIFTGSKTNNTPL

-408 LVNLYAAFDI
+408 LVHLYAAFDI

-423 RSVRHYPFLSRS
+423 RSVRHYPFISRS
-435 TEEPSSKSRL
+435 IEESSSKSRL
-445 KLLHTYIQELE
+445 KLLHTYIQELN
-456 AVSILDHAQDNE
+456 AISILDHAQENE
-468 VKPKTKT
+468 VKPKTT
-475 VQSGIRI
+475 SVQSGIRI

-497 KASSNILSKVK
+497 KACSNILSKVK

-527 VGADAEEE
+527 VGTDSEEDE
-535 EPGSLF
+535 TTSLF

-547 SFKWKPPQF
+547 SFKWKPPEF

-580 DGINVGV
+580 DGINLGV
-587 NTNIIQYKTLT
+587 NTNIIQYKTLS

-618 NDNIHTTDDVD
+618 NDNINKSQDVD
-629 SNDEYKPVPFIPTHP
+629 NNDEYKPVPFIPTHP
-644 YDENAHVCKVIL
+644 YHEDAHVCNVIL
-656 KKQGENMVL
+656 KKQGDNMVL

-678 VEFKYVHE
+678 VEFKYVHD

-737 TGENIPEYVEENDV
+737 TGDNIPEYVEENDV
-751 YYSRSNEETNT
+751 YYSRSNEQTNT

-774 RTLISGVS
+774 RALIVGVS

-842 MRALFLRGNSGVNIR
+842 MRSIFLRGNSGANIR
-857 NGSAF
+857 NGFAF
-862 ETDKDKQIS
+862 ETDKDKQIA
-871 KAVFGNGP
+871 KAIFGNGP

-932 DGHFIGTCYDGQTVF
+932 DGHFIGTCYDGRSVF

-952 KEEGESIPIT
+952 KEEGESIPIM
-962 KDGKKIYEITKMYN
+962 KDDKKIYEITKMYN

-1021 VVVPT
+1021 VVVPS

-1031 MNLPSGTGMFSD
+1031 MNLPSGTGMFSE
-1043 LFKQMEDAVAKNPRM
+1043 LFKQMEDSVSTNPRM
-1058 KQDLGTALYM
+1058 KQDVGSALYM
-1068 SPEEKRISFMNRYFV
+1068 TPEEKRISFMNRYFV
-1083 FKKVRNVNMSNR
+1083 FKKIRNVNISNR
-1095 ENAKVED
+1095 ESSNTED
-1102 IHTQIDEIENDQKE
+1102 ILTQIDELENDNKE
-1116 DKPQETKASTEKKEP
+1116 DEKTNEEKSVE
-1131 TENDDVI
+1131 EKNDVT
-1138 PKVQPKKIRKNKKKV
+1138 PKVQPTKIRKNKKKV
-1153 VIEKN
+1153 IIEKN